1 MKRYETYKDSG
12 VLWQEKIPSHW
23 RLVSFKRL
31 FSFGRGLSITKADLV
46 EEGIPVISYGQIHSK
61 QNTGT
66 KIEQHLLRYVPESYT
81 EGNDSSKVNK
91 GDFIFADTSEDLEG
105 CGNCVYIDKDYL
117 LYAGYHSII
126 ARSIQSS
133 DNKYLAYLFKTDCW
147 RSQIRSSV
155 NGVKVFSVTQSTLSD
170 STVILPPV
178 EEQITIASYLD
189 HKVGQIDATIA
200 EKEQML
206 EDLKAYRSAIISE
219 AVTKGLDKNVEMKD
233 SGIEWMDMIPKHW
246 NINKLK
252 IFADISTGT
261 TPSTD
266 NKEYW
271 KEPTEN
277 WYTPSDFCEENVHLE
292 TSSRKV
298 STAAFQ
304 GSACRVFKKD
314 VVLVVGIGATLGKIG
329 ISSVECSAN
338 QQINAIEFYDKVY
351 PLFGAYYL
359 SSLKEVMKS
368 LASAATLAIMNQSVT
383 GSIPFVCPFLDEQKK
398 IADYLEKKTK
408 SIGSLLNQIKV
419 QIDELKSYKSALIT
433 EAVTGKIDLRDWK
446 PKEENV

>member
-12 VLWQEKIPSHW
+12 ILWLDAIPSHW
-23 RLVSFKRL
+23 HEEKLKHISTCNDEVLSEDTPDELIIHYVEISDVDSVSGINNHTDYTFANAPSRA
-31 FSFGRGLSITKADLV
+31 RRITRKNDVIISTVRTYLKAIATVKEDDLIV
-46 EEGIPVISYGQIHSK
+46 STGFAVIRP
-61 QNTGT
+61 T
-66 KIEQHLLRYVPESYT
+66 
-81 EGNDSSKVNK
+81 KVN
-91 GDFIFADTSEDLEG
+91 
-105 CGNCVYIDKDYL
+105 
-117 LYAGYHSII
+117 
-126 ARSIQSS
+126 Q
-133 DNKYLAYLFKTDCW
+133 KYLAYSLLNDDFLGEVISKSVGVSYPAINATDL
-147 RSQIRSSV
+147 IEIKIPV
-155 NGVKVFSVTQSTLSD
+155 
-170 STVILPPV
+170 PPR
-178 EEQITIASYLD
+178 EEQETIAAFLD

-233 SGIEWMDMIPKHW
+233 SGVEWIGMIPKHW

-252 IFADISTGT
+252 FFADISTGT

-266 NKEYW
+266 NEEYW

-298 STAAFQ
+298 STTAFQ
-304 GSACRVFKKD
+304 ESACRVFKKD

-338 QQINAIEFYDKVY
+338 QQINAIEFYDNVY

-383 GSIPFVCPFLDEQKK
+383 GSIPFVCPTLDEQKE
-398 IADYLEKKTK
+398 IADYLEKKMK
-408 SIGSLLNQIKV
+408 SIGSLLNQIEV

-433 EAVTGKIDLRDWK
+433 EAVTGKIDLREWK
-446 PKEENV
+446 PKEDNV

>member
-12 VLWQEKIPSHW
+12 IQWVGEIPSHW
-23 RLVSFKRL
+23 DVVKTSYLFDDIGSGTTPNTNDDSLYDTDNGINWLQTGDLNDGHITKTSKKISQKAIEGNGTLRLYPINSLVIALYGATIGKVGVLDIESTTNQACCVLPPSDKISTDFAYYIFLASKEALLNLASGGGQPNISQAIIKNHRIPYPSYAEQQSIVSFL
-31 FSFGRGLSITKADLV
+31 
-46 EEGIPVISYGQIHSK
+46 
-61 QNTGT
+61 
-66 KIEQHLLRYVPESYT
+66 
-81 EGNDSSKVNK
+81 
-91 GDFIFADTSEDLEG
+91 ED
-105 CGNCVYIDKDYL
+105 
-117 LYAGYHSII
+117 
-126 ARSIQSS
+126 
-133 DNKYLAYLFKTDCW
+133 
-147 RSQIRSSV
+147 
-155 NGVKVFSVTQSTLSD
+155 
-170 STVILPPV
+170 
-178 EEQITIASYLD
+178 
-189 HKVGQIDATIA
+189 KVGQIDAAIA

-233 SGIEWMDMIPKHW
+233 SGVEWIGMIPKHW

-252 IFADISTGT
+252 FFADISTGT

-266 NKEYW
+266 NEEYW

-298 STAAFQ
+298 STTAFQ
-304 GSACRVFKKD
+304 ESACRVFKKD

-338 QQINAIEFYDKVY
+338 QQINAIEFYDNVY

-383 GSIPFVCPFLDEQKK
+383 GSIPFVCPTLDEQKE

-408 SIGSLLNQIKV
+408 SIGSLLNQIEV
-419 QIDELKSYKSALIT
+419 QIDELKSYKSVLIT
-433 EAVTGKIDLRDWK
+433 EAVTGKNDLRDWN

>member
-12 VLWQEKIPSHW
+12 IQWVGEIPSHW
-23 RLVSFKRL
+23 EIVKLRYTGTFENGLTYSTGDIVEDDGILVLRSSNIQNEHITFDDCVYVNSVPKELMVSKGDIIICSRNGSAALIGKCAIIEDDVKASFGAFMMRYRANINNKFAFYLFLSAVANYRGL
-31 FSFGRGLSITKADLV
+31 FS
-46 EEGIPVISYGQIHSK
+46 
-61 QNTGT
+61 
-66 KIEQHLLRYVPESYT
+66 
-81 EGNDSSKVNK
+81 
-91 GDFIFADTSEDLEG
+91 TSTINQLTM
-105 CGNCVYIDKDYL
+105 
-117 LYAGYHSII
+117 SII
-126 ARSIQSS
+126 NQMQVALPS
-133 DNKYLAYLFKTDCW
+133 DT
-147 RSQIRSSV
+147 
-155 NGVKVFSVTQSTLSD
+155 
-170 STVILPPV
+170 
-178 EEQITIASYLD
+178 EQKNIATYLD
-189 HKVGQIDATIA
+189 RKVSQIDATIA

-233 SGIEWMDMIPKHW
+233 SGVEWIGMIPKHW

-252 IFADISTGT
+252 FFADISTGT

-266 NKEYW
+266 NEEYW

-298 STAAFQ
+298 STTAFQ
-304 GSACRVFKKD
+304 EYACRVFKKD

-338 QQINAIEFYDKVY
+338 QQINAIEFYDNVY

-383 GSIPFVCPFLDEQKK
+383 GSIPFVCPTLDEQKE

-408 SIGSLLNQIKV
+408 SIGSLLNQIEV
-419 QIDELKSYKSALIT
+419 QIDELKSYKSVLIT
-433 EAVTGKIDLRDWK
+433 EAVTGKIDLREWK

>member
-12 VLWQEKIPSHW
+12 IQWVGEIPSHW
-23 RLVSFKRL
+23 DSNKLKF
-31 FSFGRGLSITKADLV
+31 FAD
-46 EEGIPVISYGQIHSK
+46 IS
-61 QNTGT
+61 TGT
-66 KIEQHLLRYVPESYT
+66 TPSTANEEYWNEATENWYTPADFNEGDIHLN
-81 EGNDSSKVNK
+81 GSSRKVSAMAFEK
-91 GDFIFADTSEDLEG
+91 SA
-105 CGNCVYIDKDYL
+105 C
-117 LYAGYHSII
+117 
-126 ARSIQSS
+126 
-133 DNKYLAYLFKTDCW
+133 
-147 RSQIRSSV
+147 
-155 NGVKVFSVTQSTLSD
+155 KVFKKNVVLVVGIGATLGKIGFSRVECSANQQINAIEFYDNVYPLFGAYYLSSLKEVMKSLASAATLAIMNQSVTGSIPFVCPTLA
-170 STVILPPV
+170 
-178 EEQITIASYLD
+178 EQKNIATYLD

-206 EDLKAYRSAIISE
+206 EDLKAYRSSIISE
-219 AVTKGLDKNVEMKD
+219 AVTKGLDKNVEMKE
-233 SGIEWMDMIPKHW
+233 SGVKWIGMIPKHW

-252 IFADISTGT
+252 FFADISTGT

-266 NKEYW
+266 NEEYW

-277 WYTPSDFCEENVHLE
+277 WYTPSDFCEEKVHLE

-298 STAAFQ
+298 STTAFQ
-304 GSACRVFKKD
+304 ESACRVFKKD

-338 QQINAIEFYDKVY
+338 QQINAIEFYDNVY
-351 PLFGAYYL
+351 PLFGVYYL

-383 GSIPFVCPFLDEQKK
+383 GSIPFVCPTLDEQKE

-408 SIGSLLNQIKV
+408 SIGSLLNQIEV
-419 QIDELKSYKSALIT
+419 QIVELKSYKSTLIT